1 MKLGIYKKLLG
12 DIPEFL
18 NKYLSLS
25 SIERLKDVGYF
36 CGMDYASKDIYDF
49 GEYVSRYDHSLNVAL
64 ITWNLTKDKSATLA
78 GLFHDIS
85 TPCFAHVIDY
95 MNKDYNKQES
105 TEIYTK
111 DILIKEKNLIRFLKE
126 DGINLNDIIDFK
138 GYTIVDNDRPKLCAD
153 RLDGIILTGLFWT
166 KGIDITDVKNIID
179 SVEIYKNEYDEDEI
193 GFNNYEIKKYIMK
206 VNDEIDLFC
215 HSKEDNYMM
224 ELLASITK
232 KAINKNIINYKDLY
246 MLKENELLDILDS
259 SSNNEINEKLNI
271 FREIKLDK
279 IPDIN
284 LTNVKKRLLNPL
296 VNGLR

>member
-111 DILIKEKNLIRFLKE
+111 DILIKEKNLIRFLK
-126 DGINLNDIIDFK
+126 
-138 GYTIVDNDRPKLCAD
+138 
-153 RLDGIILTGLFWT
+153 
-166 KGIDITDVKNIID
+166 
-179 SVEIYKNEYDEDEI
+179 
-193 GFNNYEIKKYIMK
+193 
-206 VNDEIDLFC
+206 
-215 HSKEDNYMM
+215 
-224 ELLASITK
+224 
-232 KAINKNIINYKDLY
+232 
-246 MLKENELLDILDS
+246 
-259 SSNNEINEKLNI
+259 
-271 FREIKLDK
+271 
-279 IPDIN
+279 
-284 LTNVKKRLLNPL
+284 
-296 VNGLR
+296 